1 MSEPDD
7 EKAPQQ
13 VKPDTP
19 DSGAAENR
27 AEREEQE
34 DEEESLGQ
42 REFDTG
48 SE

>member
-1 MSEPDD
+1 MRDPDD

-13 VKPDTP
+13 VQPDTP

-27 AEREEQE
+27 AERKEQE
-34 DEEESLGQ
+34 SEDASLGQ